1 MESVF
6 DLGRWLAMT
15 PDQQYAHVQRLE
27 TAVLNM
33 GQEIERLQ
41 DRLAQV
47 RLLAEKWLRDR
58 DPDVQAMGADLL
70 QVLGV
75 TE

>member
-1 MESVF
+1 MATAAEMEARLRPHIA
-6 DLGRWLAMT
+6 DL
-15 PDQQYAHVQRLE
+15 E
-27 TAVLNM
+27 
-33 GQEIERLQ
+33 